1 MARPKRQDPRT
12 ARFLIA
18 LTPDE
23 RHRVKLK
30 AVTEGV
36 VMGAVARDLLLA
48 WADGRVAIMQ
58 VPKAEAQND

>member
-23 RHRVKLK
+23 RYRVKLK

-36 VMGAVARDLLLA
+36 VMGAVARALLLA
-48 WADGRVAIMQ
+48 WERGEVTL
-58 VPKAEAQND
+58 PEARDE